1 MDQFASLRSQLSYCH
16 TLSQSTPLEEVSIFH
31 QQVLALQQGFQG
43 QVLPL
48 TTAADPQLQPILTE
62 LNRCLR
68 LLAMD
73 VAFWRSSREPL
84 TQQQRQQQI
93 GERLAQ
99 LGMLLEML
107 SDRLVAI
114 GRQGNSSD
122 AARDEVINFGSSSD

>member
-122 AARDEVINFGSSSD
+122 AASDEVINSGSSSD